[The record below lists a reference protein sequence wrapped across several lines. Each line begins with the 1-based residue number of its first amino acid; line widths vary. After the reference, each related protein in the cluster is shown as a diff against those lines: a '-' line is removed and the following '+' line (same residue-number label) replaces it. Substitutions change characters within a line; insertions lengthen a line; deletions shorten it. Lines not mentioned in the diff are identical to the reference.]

1 MFERIINAA
10 RESGSKWT
18 ENADMRKYT
27 TFRIGGPCKLL
38 VEPNSVDALSDILK
52 ACKAEGV
59 KPIVLGNG
67 SNVLIKDEGID
78 GVVIVMGD
86 EFSKIE
92 YAGNNLVRAQ
102 AGAKLINLCRF
113 ALEYSL
119 GGLEFAFGIPG
130 TVGGA
135 AFMNAG
141 AYGGEMKDVV
151 WVVNHMNLDGEKG
164 SFQGS
169 QLDFSYR
176 HSAYVDSDLIITS
189 VIFHLEAD
197 NAEAIKNHMDD
208 VHVKRKAKQP
218 LEYPSAGS
226 TFKRPEGYFAAALID
241 ECGLKGYKVGG
252 AQVSEKHA
260 GFVINVGDA
269 TAKDVLTLMEDVQ
282 RTVKEQKGVDLEP
295 EVRII

>member
-1 MFERIINAA
+1 MFEKIIKAA
-10 RESGSKWT
+10 RDNGCNYV
-18 ENADMRKYT
+18 ENANMAKYT
-27 TFRIGGPCKLL
+27 TFKIGGPAKLL
-38 VEPNSVDALSDILK
+38 VEPNSVDALSEILK
-52 ACKAEGV
+52 ACKVEGI

-67 SNVLIKDEGID
+67 SNVLIRDEGID

-86 EFSKIE
+86 SFSKIE
-92 YAGNNLVRAQ
+92 YAGNDLVRVE
-102 AGAKLINLCRF
+102 AGAKLVNLCKF

-119 GGLEFAFGIPG
+119 GGMEFAYGIPG

-141 AYGGEMKDVV
+141 AYGGEMKDVI
-151 WVVNHMNLDGEKG
+151 WVVNHMNLDGERG

-189 VIFHLEAD
+189 VIFHLEPD
-197 NAEAIKNHMDD
+197 NAEGIKNNMTD
-208 VHVKRKAKQP
+208 VLNRRRAKQP
-218 LEYPSAGS
+218 LDYPSAGS

-241 ECGLKGYKVGG
+241 ECGLKGKTVGG

-260 GFVINVGDA
+260 GFVINIGDA
-269 TAKDVLTLMEDVQ
+269 TSKDVLDLMKLVED
-282 RTVKEQKGVDLEP
+282 TVREQKGVELEP

>member
-1 MFERIINAA
+1 MFEKVINVC
-10 RESGSKWT
+10 RTCGCKYT
-18 ENADMRKYT
+18 ENADMSKHT
-27 TFRIGGPCKLL
+27 TFRIGGPAKLL
-38 VEPNSVDALSDILK
+38 VEPNSVDALSAVLK
-52 ACKAEGV
+52 ACKEEGV

-67 SNVLIKDEGID
+67 SNVLVRDEGID

-92 YAGNNLVRAQ
+92 YAGNDLVKVQ
-102 AGAKLINLCRF
+102 AGAKLVDLCRF

-141 AYGGEMKDVV
+141 AYGGEMKDVI
-151 WVVNHMNLDGEKG
+151 WVVNHMTLDGEKG
-164 SFQGS
+164 SYQGS

-189 VIFHLEAD
+189 VIFHLEQD
-197 NAEAIKNHMDD
+197 EASGIKNNMDD
-208 VHVKRKAKQP
+208 VQRRRKAKQP

-241 ECGLKGYKVGG
+241 ECGLKGYTVGG
-252 AQVSEKHA
+252 AQISEKNA
-260 GFVINVGDA
+260 GFVINIGGA
-269 TAKDVLTLMEDVQ
+269 TSKDVLELMEHV
-282 RTVKEQKGVDLEP
+282 RKTVMEQKGVELEP

>member
-1 MFERIINAA
+1 MYEKIIKAA
-10 RESGSKWT
+10 TDFGCNFV
-18 ENADMRKYT
+18 ENADMAKYT
-27 TFRIGGPCKLL
+27 TFRIGGPAKLL
-38 VEPNSVDALSDILK
+38 VEPNSVDALSEILK

-67 SNVLIKDEGID
+67 SNVLVRDEGID
-78 GVVIVMGD
+78 GVVIVMG
-86 EFSKIE
+86 EAFSKIE
-92 YAGNNLVRAQ
+92 YAGNDLVKVQ
-102 AGAKLINLCRF
+102 AGAKLVNLCRF

-151 WVVNHMNLDGEKG
+151 WVVNHMDMDGSRG
-164 SFQGS
+164 SFQGDG
-169 QLDFSYR
+169 LEFSYR

-189 VIFHLEAD
+189 VIFHLEQENPD
-197 NAEAIKNHMDD
+197 AIKNKMDD
-208 VHVKRKAKQP
+208 VQRRRKAKQP

-241 ECGLKGYKVGG
+241 ECGMKGYTVGG

-260 GFVINVGDA
+260 GFVINVGGA
-269 TAKDVLTLMEDVQ
+269 TSSDVLNLMSDVQ
-282 RTVKEQKGVDLEP
+282 KKVKEEKGVDLEP

>member
-1 MFERIINAA
+1 MFEKIINAA
-10 RESGSKWT
+10 TLHGSKYT

-38 VEPNSVDALSDILK
+38 LEPNSVDALSDILK
-52 ACKAEGV
+52 ACKAEGI

-67 SNVLIKDEGID
+67 SNVLIRDEGID

-92 YAGNNLVRAQ
+92 YAGNSLVKAQ

-151 WVVNHMNLDGEKG
+151 WVVNHMDLDGNKG

-197 NAEAIKNHMDD
+197 NADAIKNHMDD

-218 LEYPSAGS
+218 LDYPSAGS

-260 GFVINVGDA
+260 GFVINIGDA
-269 TAKDVLTLMEDVQ
+269 TSADVLKLMSDVQ
-282 RTVKEQKGVDLEP
+282 TKVKEEKGVDLEP